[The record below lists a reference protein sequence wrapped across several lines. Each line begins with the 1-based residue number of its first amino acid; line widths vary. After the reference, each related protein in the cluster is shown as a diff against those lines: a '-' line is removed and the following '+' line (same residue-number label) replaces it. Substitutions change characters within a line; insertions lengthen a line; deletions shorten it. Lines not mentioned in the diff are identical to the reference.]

1 MRQLPELA
9 KIVGMLEEG
18 RALEVVGISAF
29 DERVYRGVLACPG
42 ITVQELVRR
51 SGESAGRIQ
60 SSLSR
65 LRAKGLVSR
74 LWGRSPRW
82 TATNPGAAI
91 RSLVRGMQ
99 GELDRLTDTADE
111 LEAAFR
117 TVGQGTDEG
126 GQLEVLAGPEEQAR
140 WYVRLQQE
148 AKEEVLTFDRPPY
161 VLDYHNPLQT
171 GLLRSG
177 VRYRTIYVPE
187 AFDHTGALDEVGSLI
202 KAGEEARV
210 LPELPF
216 KMAIVDRWRAV
227 MPLQM
232 DPPLTRGV
240 LITGSTMVM
249 ALVELFERM
258 WREALPV
265 RPELW
270 RELGDPVLE
279 TTDPGP
285 PVAALAPEAGALGP
299 AGGALGPTGGAPVRA
314 AGSLTPAVGTPGA
327 AAGAPDS
334 TAGASGSAPGT
345 QGPLAGTP
353 SPAAGSLSLEDRRL
367 LALLAA
373 GLKDDA
379 IARQLG
385 TSPRTLRRRLRHL
398 LDELNA
404 ETRFQAGAQAS
415 RRGLV

>member
-1 MRQLPELA
+1 
-9 KIVGMLEEG
+9 MLEEG

-29 DERVYRGVLACPG
+29 DERVYRGVLASPG

-65 LRAKGLVSR
+65 LRNKGMVSR

-111 LEAAFR
+111 LEATFR
-117 TVGQGTDEG
+117 TVGQGMGEG

-270 RELGDPVLE
+270 QELGDPELE

-285 PVAALAPEAGALGP
+285 SDLAPEAGALRP
-299 AGGALGPTGGAPVRA
+299 AEEA
-314 AGSLTPAVGTPGA
+314 LTPAEGT
-327 AAGAPDS
+327 
-334 TAGASGSAPGT
+334 
-345 QGPLAGTP
+345 L
-353 SPAAGSLSLEDRRL
+353 SPAAGSLGPAAGALGSAAGALGSAAGALSPAAGALSPAVSALSPAVSALSLEDRRL

>member
-1 MRQLPELA
+1 
-9 KIVGMLEEG
+9 MLEDS

-29 DERVYRGVLACPG
+29 DERVYRGVLASPG

-117 TVGQGTDEG
+117 IVGQGTDEG

-187 AFDHTGALDEVGSLI
+187 AFDHAGALDEVGSLI

-270 RELGDPVLE
+270 HEPGDPLQE

-285 PVAALAPEAGALGP
+285 SAADLAPAAGPLSPTAGALSPAEGPLGP
-299 AGGALGPTGGAPVRA
+299 AAAPLGPAARPLGPA
-314 AGSLTPAVGTPGA
+314 AGSLGP
-327 AAGAPDS
+327 
-334 TAGASGSAPGT
+334 TASAF
-345 QGPLAGTP
+345 
-353 SPAAGSLSLEDRRL
+353 SPAANALSLEDRRL

>member
-1 MRQLPELA
+1 
-9 KIVGMLEEG
+9 MLEDS

-29 DERVYRGVLACPG
+29 DERIYRGVLACPG
-42 ITVQELVRR
+42 ITVQELVMR
-51 SGESAGRIQ
+51 SGEGAGRIQ
-60 SSLSR
+60 ASLSR

-82 TATNPGAAI
+82 TVTNPGTAI
-91 RSLVRGMQ
+91 RALVRGLQ
-99 GELDRLTDTADE
+99 SELDQLTDTADE

-117 TVGQGTDEG
+117 TVGQDAEEG
-126 GQLEVLAGPEEQAR
+126 GQFEVLAGPEEQAR

-148 AKEEVLTFDRPPY
+148 AKEEVLTFDCPPY

-171 GLLRSG
+171 DLLRSG

-187 AFDHTGALDEVGSLI
+187 AFDHAGALDEVGSLI

-210 LPELPF
+210 LPRLPF

-227 MPLQM
+227 MPMHM

-240 LITGSTMVM
+240 LISGSTMVV
-249 ALVELFERM
+249 ALVELFERL

-270 RELGDPVLE
+270 QDAPETPKPADSAGPDSGERVEAAELGP
-279 TTDPGP
+279 
-285 PVAALAPEAGALGP
+285 
-299 AGGALGPTGGAPVRA
+299 
-314 AGSLTPAVGTPGA
+314 
-327 AAGAPDS
+327 
-334 TAGASGSAPGT
+334 
-345 QGPLAGTP
+345 
-353 SPAAGSLSLEDRRL
+353 EDRRL

-385 TSPRTLRRRLRHL
+385 TSPRSLRRRLRHL
-398 LDELNA
+398 LDQLNA

-415 RRGLV
+415 RRDLV

>member
-1 MRQLPELA
+1 MHDDGP
-9 KIVGMLEEG
+9 
-18 RALEVVGISAF
+18 ALEAVGISAF
-29 DERVYRGVLACPG
+29 DERIYRGVLASPG
-42 ITVQELVRR
+42 ITVQELVMR
-51 SGESAGRIQ
+51 SGESSGRIQ

-82 TATNPGAAI
+82 TATNPGTAI
-91 RSLVRGMQ
+91 RSLVRGLQ
-99 GELDRLTDTADE
+99 SDLDRLTDTADQ

-117 TVGQGTDEG
+117 TVGQDPEEG
-126 GQLEVLAGPEEQAR
+126 GQFEVLAGPEEQAR

-171 GLLRSG
+171 GLLHKG

-187 AFDHTGALDEVGSLI
+187 AFEHAGALDEVGSLV

-216 KMAIVDRWRAV
+216 KVAIVDRWRAV

-232 DPPLTRGV
+232 EPPLTRGV
-240 LITGSTMVM
+240 LIKGSTMVV
-249 ALVELFERM
+249 ALVELFERL
-258 WREALPV
+258 WQEALPMY
-265 RPELW
+265 PQ
-270 RELGDPVLE
+270 P
-279 TTDPGP
+279 
-285 PVAALAPEAGALGP
+285 APRD
-299 AGGALGPTGGAPVRA
+299 GAPQASDRA
-314 AGSLTPAVGTPGA
+314 EEPQWAELD
-327 AAGAPDS
+327 PD
-334 TAGASGSAPGT
+334 
-345 QGPLAGTP
+345 
-353 SPAAGSLSLEDRRL
+353 DRRL
-367 LALLAA
+367 LTLLSA

-385 TSPRTLRRRLRHL
+385 TSPRSLRRRLRHL

>member
-29 DERVYRGVLACPG
+29 DERVYRGVLASPG

-111 LEAAFR
+111 LEATFR
-117 TVGQGTDEG
+117 TVGQGTEEG

-187 AFDHTGALDEVGSLI
+187 AFDHAGALDEVGSLI

-270 RELGDPVLE
+270 QELGDPEPE
-279 TTDPGP
+279 TTAPGP
-285 PVAALAPEAGALGP
+285 PAADLALDAEPLSPGSPAGA
-299 AGGALGPTGGAPVRA
+299 V
-314 AGSLTPAVGTPGA
+314 
-327 AAGAPDS
+327 
-334 TAGASGSAPGT
+334 
-345 QGPLAGTP
+345 
-353 SPAAGSLSLEDRRL
+353 SPAASALSLEDRRL

-385 TSPRTLRRRLRHL
+385 TSPRSLRRRLRHL

>member
-1 MRQLPELA
+1 LRQLPEVA
-9 KIVGMLEEG
+9 KIVAMLDEG
-18 RALEVVGISAF
+18 PALEVLGISAF
-29 DERVYRGVLACPG
+29 DERIYRGVLACPG
-42 ITVQELVRR
+42 ITVQELVMR

-60 SSLSR
+60 ASLSR

-82 TATNPGAAI
+82 TATNPGTAI
-91 RSLVRGMQ
+91 RSLVRGLQ
-99 GELDRLTDTADE
+99 GDLDRLTDTADQ

-117 TVGQGTDEG
+117 TVGQDAEEG
-126 GQLEVLAGPEEQAR
+126 GQFEVLAGPEEQAR

-171 GLLRSG
+171 GLLRKG

-187 AFDHTGALDEVGSLI
+187 AFDHAGALDEVGNLVN
-202 KAGEEARV
+202 AGEEARV

-216 KMAIVDRWRAV
+216 KMALVDRWRAV
-227 MPLQM
+227 MPLNM

-240 LITGSTMVM
+240 LIKGSTMVV
-249 ALVELFERM
+249 ALVALFERL
-258 WREALPV
+258 WQEALPMY
-265 RPELW
+265 PH
-270 RELGDPVLE
+270 
-279 TTDPGP
+279 
-285 PVAALAPEAGALGP
+285 LAPGAQDP
-299 AGGALGPTGGAPVRA
+299 AGGQGEEGEWAEFGP
-314 AGSLTPAVGTPGA
+314 
-327 AAGAPDS
+327 
-334 TAGASGSAPGT
+334 
-345 QGPLAGTP
+345 
-353 SPAAGSLSLEDRRL
+353 EDRRL

-385 TSPRTLRRRLRHL
+385 TSPRSLRRRLRHL

-415 RRGLV
+415 RRRLV

>member
-1 MRQLPELA
+1 MRQLPEVA
-9 KIVGMLEEG
+9 KIMGMLEDS

-29 DERVYRGVLACPG
+29 DERIYRGVLACPG
-42 ITVQELVRR
+42 ITVQELVMR

-60 SSLSR
+60 ASLSR

-82 TATNPGAAI
+82 TVTNPGTAI
-91 RSLVRGMQ
+91 RSLVRGLQ
-99 GELDRLTDTADE
+99 SELDQLTDTADE

-117 TVGQGTDEG
+117 TVGQDPEEG
-126 GQLEVLAGPEEQAR
+126 GQFEVLAGPEEQAR

-148 AKEEVLTFDRPPY
+148 AKEEVLTFDCPPY

-171 GLLRSG
+171 DLLRSG

-187 AFDHTGALDEVGSLI
+187 AFDHAGALDEVGSLI

-210 LPELPF
+210 LPRLPF

-227 MPLQM
+227 MPMHM

-240 LITGSTMVM
+240 LISGSTMVV
-249 ALVELFERM
+249 ALVELFERL

-270 RELGDPVLE
+270 RDAPATPAPADETGTPVDGGPEAAELGP
-279 TTDPGP
+279 
-285 PVAALAPEAGALGP
+285 
-299 AGGALGPTGGAPVRA
+299 
-314 AGSLTPAVGTPGA
+314 
-327 AAGAPDS
+327 
-334 TAGASGSAPGT
+334 
-345 QGPLAGTP
+345 
-353 SPAAGSLSLEDRRL
+353 EDRRL

-385 TSPRTLRRRLRHL
+385 TSPRSLRRRLRHL
-398 LDELNA
+398 LDQLNA

-415 RRGLV
+415 RRDLV

>member
-1 MRQLPELA
+1 MV
-9 KIVGMLEEG
+9 VGDDG
-18 RALEVVGISAF
+18 PVLEVVGISAF
-29 DERVYRGVLACPG
+29 DERIYREVLACPG
-42 ITVQELVRR
+42 ITVGELVMR
-51 SGESAGRIQ
+51 SGESSGRIQ
-60 SSLSR
+60 TSLSR
-65 LRAKGLVSR
+65 LRAKGMVSR

-82 TATNPGAAI
+82 TATNPGTAI
-91 RSLVRGMQ
+91 RSLVRGLQ
-99 GELDRLTDTADE
+99 SDLDRLTDTADQ

-117 TVGQGTDEG
+117 TAGRDHEEG
-126 GQLEVLAGPEEQAR
+126 GQFEILAGPEEQAR

-171 GLLRSG
+171 GLLRKG

-187 AFDHTGALDEVGSLI
+187 AFDHAGALDELGSLL

-227 MPLQM
+227 MPLHM

-240 LITGSTMVM
+240 LIKGSTMVV
-249 ALVELFERM
+249 ALVELFERL
-258 WREALPV
+258 WQEALPMFPQPAP
-265 RPELW
+265 RD
-270 RELGDPVLE
+270 G
-279 TTDPGP
+279 
-285 PVAALAPEAGALGP
+285 APE
-299 AGGALGPTGGAPVRA
+299 PTGG
-314 AGSLTPAVGTPGA
+314 PGRGEEREWA
-327 AAGAPDS
+327 ELG
-334 TAGASGSAPGT
+334 
-345 QGPLAGTP
+345 
-353 SPAAGSLSLEDRRL
+353 LEDRQI
-367 LALLAA
+367 LALLSA

-385 TSPRTLRRRLRHL
+385 ISPRSLRRRLRHL

>member
-1 MRQLPELA
+1 
-9 KIVGMLEEG
+9 MLEDS

-29 DERVYRGVLACPG
+29 DERIYREVLACPG
-42 ITVQELVRR
+42 ITVQELVMR
-51 SGESAGRIQ
+51 SGESSGRIQ
-60 SSLSR
+60 TSLSR
-65 LRAKGLVSR
+65 LRSKGLVSR

-82 TATNPGAAI
+82 TATNPGTAI
-91 RSLVRGMQ
+91 RSLVRGLQ
-99 GELDRLTDTADE
+99 SELDRVTDTADE

-117 TVGQGTDEG
+117 TVGQDPEEG
-126 GQLEVLAGPEEQAR
+126 GQFEVLAGPEEQAR

-187 AFDHTGALDEVGSLI
+187 AFDHAGALDEVGKLI
-202 KAGEEARV
+202 LAGEEARV
-210 LPELPF
+210 LPALPF
-216 KMAIVDRWRAV
+216 KMAVADRWRAV
-227 MPLQM
+227 VPLHS

-240 LITGSTMVM
+240 LITGTNMVV
-249 ALVELFERM
+249 ALVELFERL

-265 RPELW
+265 RSELW
-270 RELGDPVLE
+270 QE
-279 TTDPGP
+279 
-285 PVAALAPEAGALGP
+285 P
-299 AGGALGPTGGAPVRA
+299 AGGAPQPAAAPGPEQESPGPEQAGLGP
-314 AGSLTPAVGTPGA
+314 
-327 AAGAPDS
+327 
-334 TAGASGSAPGT
+334 
-345 QGPLAGTP
+345 
-353 SPAAGSLSLEDRRL
+353 EDRRL

-385 TSPRTLRRRLRHL
+385 TSPRSLRRRLRHL

>member
-1 MRQLPELA
+1 MRQLPEVA
-9 KIVGMLEEG
+9 KIMGMLEDG
-18 RALEVVGISAF
+18 RALEVVGISDF
-29 DERVYRGVLACPG
+29 DERIYRGVLACPG
-42 ITVQELVRR
+42 ITVQELVMR

-82 TATNPGAAI
+82 TATNPGTAI
-91 RSLVRGMQ
+91 RSLVRGLQ
-99 GELDRLTDTADE
+99 SELDRLTDTADE

-117 TVGQGTDEG
+117 TVGQNPEEG
-126 GQLEVLAGPEEQAR
+126 GQFEVLAGPEEQAR

-177 VRYRTIYVPE
+177 VRYRTIYTPG
-187 AFDHTGALDEVGSLI
+187 AFDHAGAFDEVGSLI
-202 KAGEEARV
+202 KAGEEARI

-227 MPLQM
+227 MPMHM

-240 LITGSTMVM
+240 LIIGSTMVV
-249 ALVELFERM
+249 ALVELFERL

-270 RELGDPVLE
+270 REPGA
-279 TTDPGP
+279 PGP
-285 PVAALAPEAGALGP
+285 GGEESGVPRRAGEESYGLIGDGPEAAELGA
-299 AGGALGPTGGAPVRA
+299 
-314 AGSLTPAVGTPGA
+314 
-327 AAGAPDS
+327 
-334 TAGASGSAPGT
+334 
-345 QGPLAGTP
+345 
-353 SPAAGSLSLEDRRL
+353 EDRRL

-385 TSPRTLRRRLRHL
+385 TSPRSLRRRLRHL

>member
-1 MRQLPELA
+1 
-9 KIVGMLEEG
+9 MLEEG

-29 DERVYRGVLACPG
+29 DERVYRGVLASPG

-111 LEAAFR
+111 LEATFR
-117 TVGQGTDEG
+117 TVGQGAEEG

-187 AFDHTGALDEVGSLI
+187 AFDHAGALDEVGSLI

-270 RELGDPVLE
+270 QELGDSEPE
-279 TTDPGP
+279 TTDPGLP
-285 PVAALAPEAGALGP
+285 ATDLAPEAGPLGP
-299 AGGALGPTGGAPVRA
+299 A
-314 AGSLTPAVGTPGA
+314 AGSP
-327 AAGAPDS
+327 
-334 TAGASGSAPGT
+334 GSAT
-345 QGPLAGTP
+345 SAL
-353 SPAAGSLSLEDRRL
+353 SPAAGSPGSPASAPSPAASALSLEDRRL

>member
-1 MRQLPELA
+1 
-9 KIVGMLEEG
+9 MLEEG

-29 DERVYRGVLACPG
+29 DERVYRGVLASPG

-65 LRAKGLVSR
+65 LRAKGMVSR

-187 AFDHTGALDEVGSLI
+187 AFDHTGALDEVGNLI

-232 DPPLTRGV
+232 DSPLTRGV

-270 RELGDPVLE
+270 QELGDSRLE
-279 TTDPGP
+279 MTDPGS
-285 PVAALAPEAGALGP
+285 PVADLDPEAGPLSP
-299 AGGALGPTGGAPVRA
+299 AE
-314 AGSLTPAVGTPGA
+314 
-327 AAGAPDS
+327 
-334 TAGASGSAPGT
+334 
-345 QGPLAGTP
+345 GTP
-353 SPAAGSLSLEDRRL
+353 SPAQGAPSPAQGALGRTAGAPGPAAGTLSPAAGALSPAAGALSLEDRRL

>member
-1 MRQLPELA
+1 MA
-9 KIVGMLEEG
+9 KIGAMLEDG
-18 RALEVVGISAF
+18 RALEIVGISAF
-29 DERVYRGVLACPG
+29 DEHVYRCVLACPG
-42 ITVQELVRR
+42 ITVQELVMR

-65 LRAKGLVSR
+65 LRARGLISR

-82 TATNPGAAI
+82 TATNPGTAI

-99 GELDRLTDTADE
+99 SELDRLTDTADE
-111 LEAAFR
+111 LEVAFR
-117 TVGQGTDEG
+117 NVGADPEG
-126 GQLEVLAGPEEQAR
+126 SGQFEVLAGPEEQAR

-171 GLLRSG
+171 DLLRSG

-202 KAGEEARV
+202 RAGEEARI
-210 LPELPF
+210 LPSLPF
-216 KMAIVDRWRAV
+216 KMALVDRRRAV
-227 MPLQM
+227 MPLHM

-240 LITGSTMVM
+240 LIRGSTMVV
-249 ALVELFERM
+249 ALVELFERL

-270 RELGDPVLE
+270 SHDSSPEPAQEEEPATDLGLD
-279 TTDPGP
+279 
-285 PVAALAPEAGALGP
+285 
-299 AGGALGPTGGAPVRA
+299 
-314 AGSLTPAVGTPGA
+314 
-327 AAGAPDS
+327 
-334 TAGASGSAPGT
+334 
-345 QGPLAGTP
+345 
-353 SPAAGSLSLEDRRL
+353 DRRL

-385 TSPRTLRRRLRHL
+385 TSPRSLRRRLRHL

>member
-1 MRQLPELA
+1 
-9 KIVGMLEEG
+9 MLEDG

-29 DERVYRGVLACPG
+29 DERIYRGVLACPG
-42 ITVQELVRR
+42 ITVQELVMR

-82 TATNPGAAI
+82 TATNPGTAI
-91 RSLVRGMQ
+91 RSLVRGLQ
-99 GELDRLTDTADE
+99 SELERLTDTADE

-117 TVGQGTDEG
+117 TVGQDPGEG
-126 GQLEVLAGPEEQAR
+126 GQFEVLAGPEEQAR

-171 GLLRSG
+171 GLLRNG
-177 VRYRTIYVPE
+177 VRYRTIYTPG
-187 AFDHTGALDEVGSLI
+187 AFDHAGAFDEVGSLI
-202 KAGEEARV
+202 KAGEEARI

-227 MPLQM
+227 MPLHM

-240 LITGSTMVM
+240 LIQGSTMVV
-249 ALVELFERM
+249 ALVELFERL

-270 RELGDPVLE
+270 REPGSAPE
-279 TTDPGP
+279 PAGEEPGP
-285 PVAALAPEAGALGP
+285 LEPVGE
-299 AGGALGPTGGAPVRA
+299 
-314 AGSLTPAVGTPGA
+314 TPGA
-327 AAGAPDS
+327 AGLGA
-334 TAGASGSAPGT
+334 
-345 QGPLAGTP
+345 
-353 SPAAGSLSLEDRRL
+353 EDRRL

-385 TSPRTLRRRLRHL
+385 TSPRSLRRRLRHL

>member
-1 MRQLPELA
+1 
-9 KIVGMLEEG
+9 MLDDG
-18 RALEVVGISAF
+18 PALEVVGISEF
-29 DERVYRGVLACPG
+29 DERIYREVLACPG
-42 ITVQELVRR
+42 ITVQELVMR
-51 SGESAGRIQ
+51 SGESSGRIQ
-60 SSLSR
+60 TSLSR
-65 LRAKGLVSR
+65 IRAKGLVSR

-82 TATNPGAAI
+82 TATNPGTAI
-91 RSLVRGMQ
+91 RSLVRGLQ
-99 GELDRLTDTADE
+99 SDLDRLTDTADQ

-117 TVGQGTDEG
+117 TVGQDPEEG
-126 GQLEVLAGPEEQAR
+126 GQFEVLAAPEEQAR

-171 GLLRSG
+171 GLLRKG

-187 AFDHTGALDEVGSLI
+187 AFDHSGALDELGSLV

-227 MPLQM
+227 MPLHM
-232 DPPLTRGV
+232 DTPLTRGV
-240 LITGSTMVM
+240 LIKGSTMVV
-249 ALVELFERM
+249 ALVELFERL
-258 WREALPV
+258 WQEALPMSPQPAPRGGV
-265 RPELW
+265 PE
-270 RELGDPVLE
+270 
-279 TTDPGP
+279 
-285 PVAALAPEAGALGP
+285 P
-299 AGGALGPTGGAPVRA
+299 AGGGEQEWAELDP
-314 AGSLTPAVGTPGA
+314 
-327 AAGAPDS
+327 
-334 TAGASGSAPGT
+334 
-345 QGPLAGTP
+345 
-353 SPAAGSLSLEDRRL
+353 EDQRL
-367 LALLAA
+367 LTLLSA

-385 TSPRTLRRRLRHL
+385 TSPRSLRRRLRHL

>member
-1 MRQLPELA
+1 
-9 KIVGMLEEG
+9 MLEDG
-18 RALEVVGISAF
+18 RALEVVGVSAF

-42 ITVQELVRR
+42 ITVQELVMR
-51 SGESAGRIQ
+51 SGESAARIQ
-60 SSLSR
+60 TSLSR

-82 TATNPGAAI
+82 TVTNPGTSI
-91 RSLVRGMQ
+91 RSLVRGLQ
-99 GELDRLTDTADE
+99 SELDRLTDTADE

-117 TVGQGTDEG
+117 TVGQDPEEG
-126 GQLEVLAGPEEQAR
+126 GQFEVLAGPEEQAR

-187 AFDHTGALDEVGSLI
+187 AFDHAGALDEVGSLI

-210 LPELPF
+210 LPRLPF

-227 MPLQM
+227 MPLHM

-240 LITGSTMVM
+240 LISGSTMVV
-249 ALVELFERM
+249 ALVELFERL

-270 RELGDPVLE
+270 REP
-279 TTDPGP
+279 TS
-285 PVAALAPEAGALGP
+285 APEPADEELDLAELGP
-299 AGGALGPTGGAPVRA
+299 
-314 AGSLTPAVGTPGA
+314 
-327 AAGAPDS
+327 
-334 TAGASGSAPGT
+334 
-345 QGPLAGTP
+345 
-353 SPAAGSLSLEDRRL
+353 EDRRL
-367 LALLAA
+367 LTLLAA

-385 TSPRTLRRRLRHL
+385 TSPRSLRRRLRLL
-398 LDELNA
+398 LDQLNA

>member
-1 MRQLPELA
+1 
-9 KIVGMLEEG
+9 MLEDG

-29 DERVYRGVLACPG
+29 DERVYRGVLASPG

-187 AFDHTGALDEVGSLI
+187 AFDHAGALDEVGSLI

-265 RPELW
+265 RAELW
-270 RELGDPVLE
+270 QESGDSPDLGPS
-279 TTDPGP
+279 
-285 PVAALAPEAGALGP
+285 AADLAPEAGALSP
-299 AGGALGPTGGAPVRA
+299 
-314 AGSLTPAVGTPGA
+314 
-327 AAGAPDS
+327 
-334 TAGASGSAPGT
+334 TAGALSAAEGTLSSGSGALSPGS
-345 QGPLAGTP
+345 GALSPGSRSLIPAARSL
-353 SPAAGSLSLEDRRL
+353 SPAANALSLEDRRL

-385 TSPRTLRRRLRHL
+385 TSPRSLRRRLRHL

>member
-29 DERVYRGVLACPG
+29 DERVYRGVLTSPG

-111 LEAAFR
+111 LEATFR
-117 TVGQGTDEG
+117 TVGQGAEEG

-187 AFDHTGALDEVGSLI
+187 AFDHAGALDEVGSLI

-270 RELGDPVLE
+270 RELGDPEPE

-285 PVAALAPEAGALGP
+285 PAPDLAPEAG
-299 AGGALGPTGGAPVRA
+299 
-314 AGSLTPAVGTPGA
+314 
-327 AAGAPDS
+327 
-334 TAGASGSAPGT
+334 
-345 QGPLAGTP
+345 PL
-353 SPAAGSLSLEDRRL
+353 SPAAGSPGTTAGALSPPARSPGSPADALNPAAGALNPPATALSPPANALSLEDRRL

>member
-1 MRQLPELA
+1 
-9 KIVGMLEEG
+9 MLEEG

-29 DERVYRGVLACPG
+29 DERVYRGVLASPG

-65 LRAKGLVSR
+65 LRAKGMVSR

-117 TVGQGTDEG
+117 TVGQGTD

-270 RELGDPVLE
+270 QELGDSRPE

-285 PVAALAPEAGALGP
+285 PDADLDPEAGPLSPAEGP
-299 AGGALGPTGGAPVRA
+299 A
-314 AGSLTPAVGTPGA
+314 
-327 AAGAPDS
+327 
-334 TAGASGSAPGT
+334 
-345 QGPLAGTP
+345 AGTL
-353 SPAAGSLSLEDRRL
+353 SPAAGALSPATGTVSPAASALSLEDRRL

-385 TSPRTLRRRLRHL
+385 TSPRTLRRRLRLL

>member
-1 MRQLPELA
+1 LRQLPKVA
-9 KIVGMLEEG
+9 KIMGMLDDG
-18 RALEVVGISAF
+18 PALAVVGISAF
-29 DERVYRGVLACPG
+29 DEQIYRGVLACPG
-42 ITVQELVRR
+42 ITVQELVLR
-51 SGESAGRIQ
+51 SGESSGRIQ

-65 LRAKGLVSR
+65 LQAKGMVSR

-91 RSLVRGMQ
+91 RSLVRGLQ
-99 GELDRLTDTADE
+99 SDLDRLTDTADQ

-117 TVGQGTDEG
+117 TVGQGQGEG
-126 GQLEVLAGPEEQAR
+126 GQFEVLAGPEEQAR

-171 GLLRSG
+171 GLLRKG

-187 AFDHTGALDEVGSLI
+187 AFDQAGALNELGNQV

-216 KMAIVDRWRAV
+216 KMAIVDRWWAV
-227 MPLQM
+227 MPLHM
-232 DPPLTRGV
+232 ESPLTRGV
-240 LITGSTMVM
+240 LIKGSTMVV
-249 ALVELFERM
+249 ALVELFERL
-258 WREALPV
+258 WQTALPIYPQPAP
-265 RPELW
+265 RD
-270 RELGDPVLE
+270 G
-279 TTDPGP
+279 
-285 PVAALAPEAGALGP
+285 APEP
-299 AGGALGPTGGAPVRA
+299 AGGPGRGEEQEWAELGPEHR
-314 AGSLTPAVGTPGA
+314 
-327 AAGAPDS
+327 
-334 TAGASGSAPGT
+334 
-345 QGPLAGTP
+345 Q
-353 SPAAGSLSLEDRRL
+353 L
-367 LALLAA
+367 LAMLSA

-379 IARQLG
+379 IARQFG
-385 TSPRTLRRRLRHL
+385 TSPRSLRRRLRHL

>member
-29 DERVYRGVLACPG
+29 DERVYRGVLASPG

-65 LRAKGLVSR
+65 LRAKGMVSR

-187 AFDHTGALDEVGSLI
+187 AFDHTGALDEVGNLI

-232 DPPLTRGV
+232 DSPLTRGV

-270 RELGDPVLE
+270 QELGDSRLE
-279 TTDPGP
+279 MTDPGS
-285 PVAALAPEAGALGP
+285 PVADLDPEAGPLSP
-299 AGGALGPTGGAPVRA
+299 AE
-314 AGSLTPAVGTPGA
+314 
-327 AAGAPDS
+327 
-334 TAGASGSAPGT
+334 
-345 QGPLAGTP
+345 GTP
-353 SPAAGSLSLEDRRL
+353 SPAQGAPSPAQGALGRTAGAPGPAAGTLSPAAGALSPAAGALSLEDRRL

>member
-1 MRQLPELA
+1 
-9 KIVGMLEEG
+9 MLEEG

-29 DERVYRGVLACPG
+29 DERVYRGVLASPG

-65 LRAKGLVSR
+65 LRAKGMVSR

-187 AFDHTGALDEVGSLI
+187 AFDHTGALDEVGNLI

-232 DPPLTRGV
+232 DSPLTRGV

-270 RELGDPVLE
+270 QELGDSRLE
-279 TTDPGP
+279 TTDPGS
-285 PVAALAPEAGALGP
+285 PVADLDPEAAPLSPAEGTPGPAQGALGR
-299 AGGALGPTGGAPVRA
+299 T
-314 AGSLTPAVGTPGA
+314 
-327 AAGAPDS
+327 AGAP
-334 TAGASGSAPGT
+334 
-345 QGPLAGTP
+345 GPAAGTL
-353 SPAAGSLSLEDRRL
+353 SPAAGALSPAAGALSLEDRRL